1 MVASPRVSPS
11 AGPTGSFA
19 SLAPIARI
27 GRYEVLGRL
36 AQGGM
41 AEIYLART
49 TGAKGVRNVIVLK
62 RILPH
67 VASDPSALESFVQEA
82 QLGARLSHP
91 GIAHVLA
98 FEEHQGVALLSME
111 WVRGVSLR
119 RIISACHGKGG
130 LPPELAARI
139 FANLASALHHAHTA
153 VDEAGAPLRIVH
165 RDVTPE
171 NVIVS
176 WQGVP
181 KLLDFGIAKSTV
193 DLQKT
198 EAGVLKGKFAYIS
211 PEQYQGQVLD
221 GRSDVFALSV
231 CLYEALSGES
241 LYARS
246 SEFETVAAIVLDPN
260 VPSISDVRPD
270 VPPDLERIVKTGLA
284 KDRDKRAPSADALA
298 QSLER
303 WLADHGHAVRDADV
317 AAFLA
322 RIFPGEAQR
331 MPELDRRPP
340 TLPVA
345 TGSPSSR
352 PPDAMQRALLGA
364 EADLEAEAMLSGQR
378 ARSRGIYAFLF
389 LVLAAALGFLGWEI
403 LRRAEAPLPEP
414 ATSAPP

>member
-1 MVASPRVSPS
+1 MSSA

-19 SLAPIARI
+19 TLAPVVRI

-49 TGAKGVRNVIVLK
+49 TGAKGVRQVIVLK

-67 VASDPSALESFVQEA
+67 VASDPAALQSFVQEA
-82 QLGARLSHP
+82 QLGARLQHP
-91 GIAHVLA
+91 GIAQVLS
-98 FEEHQGVALLSME
+98 FEEHQGVALLTME
-111 WVRGVSLR
+111 WVRGISLR
-119 RIISACHGKGG
+119 KIIEACHGKGG
-130 LPPELAARI
+130 LPPEIAARV

-153 VDEAGAPLRIVH
+153 VDEAGAPLCIVH

-211 PEQYQGQVLD
+211 PEQYQGHSID

-241 LYARS
+241 LYARAN
-246 SEFETVAAIVLDPN
+246 EFETVAAIVLDPN

-270 VPPDLERIVKTGLA
+270 VPPDLARIVSAGLA
-284 KDRDKRAPSADALA
+284 KDRDKRTQSADAMA
-298 QSLER
+298 QALER

-317 AAFLA
+317 AAFLGQ
-322 RIFPGEAQR
+322 IFPGDAQR
-331 MPELDRRPP
+331 MPALDRRPP

-345 TGSPSSR
+345 IGGSPSSR
-352 PPDAMQRALLGA
+352 PPDRMQQALLGA
-364 EADLEAEAMLSGQR
+364 EADLEADEMLA
-378 ARSRGIYAFLF
+378 ARRRSSRSIYAILIV
-389 LVLAAALGFLGWEI
+389 VLLGALGFLGWEI
-403 LRRAEAPLPEP
+403 ARRAEAPLPP
-414 ATSAPP
+414 TVSFSSGG